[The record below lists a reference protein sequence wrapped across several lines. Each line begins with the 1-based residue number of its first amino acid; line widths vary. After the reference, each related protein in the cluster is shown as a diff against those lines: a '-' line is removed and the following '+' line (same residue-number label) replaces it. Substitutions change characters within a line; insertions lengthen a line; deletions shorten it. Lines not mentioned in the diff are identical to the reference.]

1 LRLLL
6 SDLVLSFACF
16 VGALYLI
23 LPMDPVVFIL
33 YDGGL
38 GRISA
43 VVAVLML
50 GIYFQDLYSNL
61 LVPSRMQ
68 LVQQVVLCFGLIFI
82 VQALLSYVDPQLM
95 MPRWALIT
103 GSAMALVVLPAWR
116 IAYARYLLLVQHA
129 ERILFLGCTTIAP
142 EIEKRLLEKPQLGMS
157 VAGYVDDG
165 TVLSDPLPP
174 EKILGSLGEF
184 PQVVESVNPDRVVVA
199 LSERRGRMPPAELLR
214 LRLSGVFVQEVAE
227 LYELAFDRVCL
238 RELRPSQL
246 IFARQPGPRASLV
259 LLQTIY
265 SLIIAAVGLVVT
277 LPLSLIVAC
286 LVKLTSSGPVLHR
299 QVRVGRN
306 GAPFTLYKFRS
317 MYDDA
322 EAETGAV
329 WASKNDP
336 RITPV
341 GRWLRLFRLDEIPQ
355 MLNVLRGEMS
365 FVGPRPERPEFVETF
380 SEQIPFYRQRL
391 SVKPGVTGWAQI
403 NHKYGDTI
411 EDAITKLEYDL
422 YYVKNISPALDAY
435 VIFQTIKVI
444 LLARGAQ

>member
-265 SLIIAAVGLVVT
+265 SLIIAAVGLLVVDDTDRLPTELAALLLRT
-277 LPLSLIVAC
+277 LQKYPEDWELVGQYSDGELSTGL
-286 LVKLTSSGPVLHR
+286 
-299 QVRVGRN
+299 VRVYRHISHEDPIHPTIRVDMRRHFGRDL
-306 GAPFTLYKFRS
+306 T
-317 MYDDA
+317 
-322 EAETGAV
+322 AET
-329 WASKNDP
+329 
-336 RITPV
+336 
-341 GRWLRLFRLDEIPQ
+341 
-355 MLNVLRGEMS
+355 
-365 FVGPRPERPEFVETF
+365 
-380 SEQIPFYRQRL
+380 SE
-391 SVKPGVTGWAQI
+391 
-403 NHKYGDTI
+403 
-411 EDAITKLEYDL
+411 
-422 YYVKNISPALDAY
+422 
-435 VIFQTIKVI
+435 
-444 LLARGAQ
+444 